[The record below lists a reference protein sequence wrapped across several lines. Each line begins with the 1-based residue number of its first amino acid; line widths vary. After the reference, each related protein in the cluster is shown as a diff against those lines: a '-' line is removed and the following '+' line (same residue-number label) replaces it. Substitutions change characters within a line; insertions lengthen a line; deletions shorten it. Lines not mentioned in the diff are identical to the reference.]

1 MVRYD
6 LKKISFSLHIG
17 FVGLQDAGKEIILD
31 FFKEKALETNY
42 TSGEIDK
49 DKKVYEFFLVFKQ
62 VPINLKVFLAESMKE
77 IMFDYEK
84 IKRLDIIIL
93 ALNLYNLSSKN
104 RYYKEEYDEFVEY
117 FMFQGMSVLV
127 GLDIE
132 LIVNGTPSKDFRIS
146 RYNLVQKAK
155 ELDILYCFE
164 IVNKKADV
172 LELYNKLLGDFTFK
186 FQFTNPEILKKAK
199 DYGRT
204 LIE

>member
-1 MVRYD
+1 MERKD
-6 LKKISFSLHIG
+6 LKKIHFSLHIG

-31 FFKEKALETNY
+31 FFKKNAIETDYNDNI
-42 TSGEIDK
+42 E
-49 DKKVYEFFLVFKQ
+49 KKVYEFFLVFKQ
-62 VPINLKVFLAESMKE
+62 VPINLKVFLAESIKE
-77 IMFDYEK
+77 IMYDYET

-93 ALNLYNLSSKN
+93 ALNLYNLRSKN
-104 RYYKEEYDEFVEY
+104 KYFKEEYDEFKEY
-117 FMFQGMSVLV
+117 FMFQGMSVLI
-127 GLDIE
+127 GLDIN
-132 LIVNGTPSKDFRIS
+132 LIKNGAPSKDFRIS

-164 IVNKKADV
+164 IVNKKADL
-172 LELYNKLLGDFTFK
+172 LEFYNKLLGDFTFK